1 MANNMMDP
9 NSYHPRPQK
18 RDDDD
23 IDDTRSKAPRRY
35 FPDSYLDSPIMVT
48 VRSKWLAKL
57 MITTPLSKAQNQFDR
72 TIRDVLEK
80 IPDASSYR
88 IVDPDEYPEFY
99 HLEWQSTVTDE
110 HIDSISCAS
119 SIYSC
124 VSESIQ
130 AKSGYPLPNITKD
143 FSPDALYWL
152 HRWSY
157 FDSLVEEFSRISAQ
171 SGPNACRITLGDHTS
186 VVATKDMWF
195 LSNDLVGKVMLLY
208 DQVLMLKDI
217 MFSRFQ
223 TFVACTTLQPG
234 NTELETA
241 IRELCSWHESCLV
254 RYGNAG
260 FEVLKQTEA
269 LSKAYLSAMS
279 DTIFGEDGPYPR
291 MVEKVIEKETKLG
304 CTEDFLTNRFD
315 KTLRKCKDIQTVV
328 ELFGLLKISGHPLID
343 ARAGG
348 LSAAHEARSADETL
362 YEDAARL
369 DWEFKRVMLESFI
382 AKWGS
387 WPTLKFA
394 PDGKKTR
401 LYSLYKAQRRGLNR
415 SSYPLSDWEF
425 CRYGKIVDF
434 DYSPNYLELMDD
446 KSISLYRS
454 NIAATWKDDVK
465 PKSHRR
471 LLMELINRGTFDVK
485 AIVTMIVR
493 REVPFDW
500 FIVSL
505 HPKEREF
512 KIAPRMFSM
521 LVLEIRVFFALT
533 EANLADKI
541 FPYLPQQTMT
551 KSKVAISRQFLE
563 MTKPHTATHSLR
575 MFLEIDLSRWNLRW
589 RAMAVNPVART
600 LNDMFGVVGIFD
612 FVHEFFAKSLIL
624 VRVQELEPPGIGDDN
639 PPESDLLWYNHL
651 GGFEGICQKLWTIC
665 TYSMVS
671 IAVTP
676 LPISYVLIGQG
687 DNQILSI
694 TTSRD
699 PARSAYDV
707 LSELREEVT
716 RRVAETCASV
726 NQEVKPE
733 ECLES
738 TSVITYSKDIYV
750 NGVYRPTSLKFH
762 SRLFPHSSQI
772 FPSIRTNLGAIFA
785 TAVAGAEKSNIPMSS
800 YYLACLH
807 GAMYLYRI
815 SKGRGPYGR
824 QIKHCRTLLQDRF
837 HDFMRFTLTL
847 PSEAGG
853 FPVLPFLGFTYKGG
867 SDPLSKSLAAMNML
881 GFKSSSRLFNR
892 MISQLSRNEIYT
904 AEPKISTL
912 LMDPYSIPLAKPPT
926 AIDGVANETLEALTP
941 AIRTVEIKELMSADT
956 TAYLDNMVEALAQC
970 RPLNP
975 VIMRDILDCSLAGIT
990 ETVRKMFVATRTLQN
1005 VVRELGVPVIDKV
1018 LNLEAAG
1025 IAYMFNRFQLLP
1037 NDIATELTTYDLAQK
1052 CRSRWFPGQ
1061 TNPIVGLTTYQPT
1074 DFDLHWGTK
1083 ALDIEGINSVLVA
1096 DSDPLETRGPFDPYV
1111 GSKTREKRSEHGYKI
1126 IGTDTA
1132 SKAMR
1137 KLQLIASQTGDDPHF
1152 MKLIDAV
1159 GWSRTNTT
1167 LSDVSDLLPGTSGGT
1182 LAHRYA
1188 ARTGHQ
1194 DAFNIGSPNFATH
1207 LVISTDNMGPLSGGV
1222 YDYPFMVQEQV
1233 LYLNWMT
1240 QNAYMSTPGRFI
1252 TGTLGTKCVTLEPL
1266 PSVSIMGPD
1275 ELHLRVTRFPSNPL
1289 AFLPSLSLQRVSGAI
1304 SHPALAVHSHYEPSQ
1319 VLRRH
1324 VLEAY
1329 FKSLLRKSSTG
1340 RQIADGSHQHFAS
1353 ASMDIAEVY
1362 SNGLHAIT
1370 RAMSFV
1376 ACDEAISNY
1385 MMTNLQH
1392 VTRWQLQVYANRL
1405 VFELCKAVSPLVGHP
1420 MLSKDPLIRKLG
1432 LHDTP
1437 SYGGADR
1444 TIHGKLSAYVTGQV
1458 DEMLKCADR
1467 EFNHRSYGL
1476 FSSDNSR
1483 ALSETV
1489 LTALLH
1495 DLYIWRAQGILPSTL
1510 LKEVMGKKLIP
1521 AVRAHHEEQD
1531 KVDTMMRAVMK
1542 LSNMSQLSDPMI
1554 SKVLKSYHS
1563 SRFVGYKTA
1572 VEEVLKATRQV
1583 DQWGIPPEVSYATAR
1598 KLKLP
1603 HTLPRH
1609 REVEFKGCKHI
1620 RIGYAVIED
1629 KATNRDTLLMN
1640 MYVRNKGRCGLM
1652 SGSAIHAWSSFAP
1665 LFRKHPVIVI
1675 GSGMGAV
1682 ARVALDS
1689 GCPFVYG
1696 LDLRTSIPLRAH
1708 RFRFYKPPMVMSS
1721 RYEGQYY
1728 QMSESFTTS
1737 GDWFDDEVCQAA
1749 LNHDS
1754 GNSTLVID
1762 IQRGRHRYGLEVLT
1776 AKCLSVKR
1784 RGMILARFYLT
1795 PHEIKQMAADL
1806 EVSGF
1811 TYRIYDIWASED
1823 ISQVVVLLTSWTSTL
1838 MTAIVP
1844 EVETSPVP
1852 HIPDAKADVS
1862 PEEMA
1867 MALSDA
1873 VLNVTYSDSATQAGD
1888 MEIAIDRLLD
1898 SAWGDHDSRFSYGE
1912 WTRWLRAKVI
1922 ISWVLDS
1929 KHRGK
1934 DLIEM
1939 LEKKKYRIRTAGD
1952 NTALVDVN
1960 WELCYHMATVASRIC
1975 FD

>member
-1 MANNMMDP
+1 MDEF
-9 NSYHPRPQK
+9 SRP
-18 RDDDD
+18 
-23 IDDTRSKAPRRY
+23 PRRY
-35 FPDSYLDSPIMVT
+35 FPDTYLDSPIMVT
-48 VRSKWLAKL
+48 VRSKWAAKL
-57 MITTPLSKAQNQFDR
+57 MITTEKTKATTQFDR
-72 TIRDVLEK
+72 TVRDVLK
-80 IPDASSYR
+80 KLPDAASYQL
-88 IVDPDEYPEFY
+88 VDPDEYPDMY
-99 HLEWQSTVTDE
+99 HKEWQSTITDE
-110 HIDSISCAS
+110 AEDSVACAS
-119 SIYSC
+119 EIYKH
-124 VSESIQ
+124 VSESIESI
-130 AKSGYPLPNITKD
+130 SGTPLPNLTHAL
-143 FSPDALYWL
+143 PDRALYWL
-152 HRWSY
+152 HKWSY
-157 FDSLVEEFSRISAQ
+157 FDSLVEEFSRISAK
-171 SGPNACRITLGDHTS
+171 SGPNACKITLGEHTS

-195 LSNDLVGKVMLLY
+195 LSNTQHGSFMLLY
-208 DQVLMLKDI
+208 DQVLMLKDV

-223 TFVACTTLQPG
+223 TYAACSILHAG
-234 NTELETA
+234 NIGIETA
-241 IRELCSWHESCLV
+241 IHELCTWHEECLT
-254 RYGNAG
+254 RYGNPG

-279 DTIFGEDGPYPR
+279 DMIFGEDGPYPR
-291 MVEKVIEKETKLG
+291 MVEKVIEKEKKLG
-304 CTEDFLTNRFD
+304 CTEDFLTDKFD
-315 KTLRKCKDIQTVV
+315 KTLRSCTDIQTVV

-343 ARAGG
+343 ARVGG

-362 YEDAARL
+362 YENAAQL

-382 AKWGS
+382 SKWGS
-387 WPTLKFA
+387 WPTLRFL
-394 PDGKKTR
+394 PDGKKTK
-401 LYSLYKAQRRGLNR
+401 LYSMYKAQRRGLNR
-415 SSYPLSDWEF
+415 SSYPLSDWEL
-425 CRYGKIVDF
+425 CRFGKIVEF

-446 KSISLYRS
+446 KSISLYRT
-454 NIAATWKDDVK
+454 NIAATWKHEVK
-465 PKSHRR
+465 QKSHRR
-471 LLMELINRGTFDVK
+471 LLMELINRGKFDVK
-485 AIVTMIVR
+485 EIVSMIVR

-589 RAMAVNPVART
+589 RAMSVNPVART

-624 VRVQELEPPGIGDDN
+624 VRVQELEPAGIDKEH

-665 TYSMVS
+665 TYSMVA
-671 IAVTP
+671 IAVSP
-676 LPISYVLIGQG
+676 LPISYVLVGQG

-694 TTSRD
+694 TTSKD
-699 PARSAYDV
+699 PLRSAYET

-716 RRVAETCASV
+716 RRVSETCASV

-772 FPSIRTNLGAIFA
+772 FPSLRTNLGAIFA
-785 TAVAGAEKSNIPMSS
+785 TAVAGAEKSDTPMSS

-807 GAMYLYRI
+807 GALYMYRI
-815 SKGRGPYGR
+815 SKGRGPYGNQIRHSR
-824 QIKHCRTLLQDRF
+824 QLLKDRF
-837 HDFMRFTLTL
+837 HDFIKFILTL

-853 FPVLPFLGFTYKGG
+853 FPVLPFIGFTYKGG
-867 SDPLSKSLAAMNML
+867 SDPLSKSLSAMSML
-881 GFKSSSRLFNR
+881 GHRSTSRLFNR
-892 MISQLSRNEIYT
+892 MLGQMSQDAVYNP
-904 AEPKISTL
+904 EPKISTL

-926 AIDGVANETLEALTP
+926 AIDGVATETLEALTP
-941 AIRTVEIKELMSADT
+941 VIKTVEIKELMSADT
-956 TAYLDNMVEALAQC
+956 TAYLDQLVDSLSQC

-1005 VVRELGVPVIDKV
+1005 VVRELGVPVVDKV

-1025 IAYMFNRFQLLP
+1025 IAYMFNRFQMLP
-1037 NDIATELTTYDLAQK
+1037 HDIAKKHSTYDLAQS
-1052 CRSRWFPGQ
+1052 CRTRWFPGQ
-1061 TNPIVGLTTYQPT
+1061 PNPIVGLTTYQPT
-1074 DFDLHWGTK
+1074 DFSLHWGTK
-1083 ALDIEGINSVLVA
+1083 ALGVEGINSVLIA
-1096 DSDPLETRGPFDPYV
+1096 SSDPLSTRGPFDPYV

-1132 SKAMR
+1132 SAAMR
-1137 KLQLIASQTGDDPHF
+1137 KLQLIVSQTGKEKHLQ
-1152 MKLIDAV
+1152 MLIDAV

-1222 YDYPFMVQEQV
+1222 FDYPFMVQEQI

-1240 QNAYMSTPGRFI
+1240 QNTYMANPGSFI
-1252 TGTLGTKCVTLEPL
+1252 SGTLGTKCVTLEPL
-1266 PSVSIMGPD
+1266 PSVSIDGPNVLD
-1275 ELHLRVTRFPSNPL
+1275 LKIIRFPNNPL

-1304 SHPALAVHSHYEPSQ
+1304 SHPALQSHDHYQPSNT
-1319 VLRRH
+1319 LRRH

-1329 FKSLLRKSSTG
+1329 FKSLLRKNSTG

-1362 SNGLHAIT
+1362 SNGLTSIT
-1370 RAMSFV
+1370 RAMAFV
-1376 ACDEAISNY
+1376 ACDEAIANF

-1392 VTRWQLQVYANRL
+1392 VARWQLQVYANRL
-1405 VFELCKAVSPLVGHP
+1405 VFEMCKSVSPLVGHP
-1420 MLSKDPLIRKLG
+1420 MLSRDPLIRKLG

-1437 SYGGADR
+1437 SYGNADR
-1444 TIHGKLSAYVTGQV
+1444 TIHGKLSAFVTGQV
-1458 DEMLKCADR
+1458 EEMLMCADR
-1467 EFNHRSYGL
+1467 EYNHRSVGL

-1483 ALSETV
+1483 ALSESIMTC
-1489 LTALLH
+1489 LLH
-1495 DLYIWRAQGILPSTL
+1495 DLYIWRAQGILPPTL

-1531 KVDTMMRAVMK
+1531 KVDTMLRAVMK
-1542 LSNMSQLSDPMI
+1542 LSTMSQLSDPLM
-1554 SKVLKSYHS
+1554 SKILKSYHT
-1563 SRFVGYKTA
+1563 SRFIGYKTA

-1583 DQWGIPPEVSYATAR
+1583 DQWGMPPEVTYTTAR

-1603 HTLPRH
+1603 RSLPESRSIQYL
-1609 REVEFKGCKHI
+1609 GCEKT
-1620 RIGYAVIED
+1620 RFGYTKIED
-1629 KATNRDTLLMN
+1629 KSTSRDTLLMN

-1652 SGSAIHAWSSFAP
+1652 SGSAIHAWSAFAP
-1665 LFRKHPVIVI
+1665 LFRKHAVIVI

-1696 LDLRTSIPLRAH
+1696 LDLRTTIPLRSH

-1721 RYEGQYY
+1721 RYAEQYY
-1728 QMSESFTTS
+1728 QMPESFTTT
-1737 GDWFDDEVCQAA
+1737 GDWFDSSVCKAA
-1749 LNHDS
+1749 LENDA
-1754 GNSTLVID
+1754 GDSTLVID

-1776 AKCLSVKR
+1776 ETCLTTKR
-1784 RGMILARFYLT
+1784 RGLILCRFYLT
-1795 PHEIKQMAADL
+1795 EHEVKQMAADL
-1806 EVSGF
+1806 ECSGF
-1811 TYRIYDIWASED
+1811 KYHMYDIWTSAE
-1823 ISQVVVLLTSWTSTL
+1823 IGQVIVLITSWNSTPKVS
-1838 MTAIVP
+1838 IVP
-1844 EVETSPVP
+1844 HVETSPSS
-1852 HIPDAKADVS
+1852 HIPDAPVDVS

-1867 MALSDA
+1867 MAISDA
-1873 VLNVTYSDSATQAGD
+1873 VMNVTYSGSSTHAGD
-1888 MEIAIDRLLD
+1888 AEIAIDRLLD

-1912 WTRWLRAKVI
+1912 WTRWLRAKVVV
-1922 ISWVLDS
+1922 SWVLDS

-1934 DLIEM
+1934 DLLCM
-1939 LEKKKYRIRTAGD
+1939 LDTKQYRITTAGGHS
-1952 NTALVDVN
+1952 TMVDVN

>member
-1 MANNMMDP
+1 MDP
-9 NSYHPRPQK
+9 NTYHPKPQR
-18 RDDDD
+18 RDDDEP
-23 IDDTRSKAPRRY
+23 DDRQSKPPRRY
-35 FPDSYLDSPIMVT
+35 FPDTYLDSPIMVT
-48 VRSKWLAKL
+48 VRAKWIAKL
-57 MITTPLSKAQNQFDR
+57 MITTAHSKATTQFDR
-72 TIRDVLEK
+72 IVRDVLLK
-80 IPDASSYR
+80 LPDAASYR
-88 IVDPDEYPEFY
+88 IVDPDEYPSLY
-99 HLEWQSTVTDE
+99 HTEWQSTITDE
-110 HIDSISCAS
+110 HIDSIACAS
-119 SIYSC
+119 KIYNH
-124 VSESIQ
+124 VSESVQ
-130 AKSGYPLPNITKD
+130 SKSGYPLPTITKD
-143 FSPDALYWL
+143 FSSRALYWM

-157 FDSLVEEFSRISAQ
+157 FDSLVEEFSKISAQ
-171 SGPNACRITLGDHTS
+171 SGPNACRISLSDHTS

-195 LSNDLVGKVMLLY
+195 LSNEITGNVMLLY

-223 TFVACTTLQPG
+223 TFVACSTLQPG
-234 NTELETA
+234 NTELEDA
-241 IRELCSWHESCLV
+241 IVELCDWHESCLI
-254 RYGNAG
+254 RYGNSG

-279 DTIFGEDGPYPR
+279 DKIFGEDGPYPR
-291 MVEKVIEKETKLG
+291 MVEKVREKEMKLG
-304 CTEDFLTNRFD
+304 CTEDFLTDKFD
-315 KTLRKCKDIQTVV
+315 TTLRKCSDIQTVV

-348 LSAAHEARSADETL
+348 LSAAHEARSDDQTL

-382 AKWGS
+382 AKWGA
-387 WPTLKFA
+387 WPTLKFTE
-394 PDGKKTR
+394 DGKKTK

-415 SSYPLSDWEF
+415 SSYPLQDWEY
-425 CRYGKIVDF
+425 CRYGKIVEF

-454 NIAATWKDDVK
+454 NIAATWKQDVK
-465 PKSHRR
+465 PQSHRR

-485 AIVTMIVR
+485 AIVSLIVR

-600 LNDMFGVVGIFD
+600 LNDMFGVTGIFD

-624 VRVQELEPPGIGDDN
+624 VRVQELEPAGIDQDR

-694 TTSRD
+694 TTSKD
-699 PARSAYDV
+699 PSRSAYDT
-707 LSELREEVT
+707 LSDLREEVT

-807 GAMYLYRI
+807 GAMYIYRI
-815 SKGRGPYGR
+815 SKGRGPYGK
-824 QIKHCRTLLQDRF
+824 QIKHCRDLLKDRF
-837 HDFMRFTLTL
+837 HMFVEFMLTL

-881 GFKSSSRLFNR
+881 GHDSSSRLANR
-892 MISQLSRNEIYT
+892 MLSQMSRNEIYA
-904 AEPKISTL
+904 AEPKSSTL

-941 AIRTVEIKELMSADT
+941 AIRTREIKELMSADT
-956 TAYLDNMVEALAQC
+956 TQYLDTLVLALSQC

-1025 IAYMFNRFQLLP
+1025 IAYMYNRFQMLP
-1037 NDIATELTTYDLAQK
+1037 NDVAPRKSTYELSQQ
-1052 CRSRWFPGQ
+1052 CRARWFPGQ
-1061 TNPIVGLTTYQPT
+1061 DNPIVGLTTYQPT
-1074 DFDLHWGTK
+1074 DFTLHWGTK
-1083 ALDIEGINSVLVA
+1083 ALDVEGINSVLVA
-1096 DSDPLETRGPFDPYV
+1096 ESDPLETRGPFDPYV

-1137 KLQLIASQTGDDPHF
+1137 KLQLIASQTGDDSHF
-1152 MKLIDAV
+1152 SKLIDAV

-1240 QNAYMSTPGRFI
+1240 QNVYMHSPNNFI

-1266 PSVSIMGPD
+1266 PSVSIRGPD

-1304 SHPALAVHSHYEPSQ
+1304 SHPALTTQSHYDPSP

-1362 SNGLHAIT
+1362 SNGLINIT

-1392 VTRWQLQVYANRL
+1392 VARWQLQVYANRL

-1420 MLSKDPLIRKLG
+1420 MLAKDPLIRKLG

-1458 DEMLKCADR
+1458 TEMLMCVDT

-1483 ALSETV
+1483 SLSETV

-1495 DLYIWRAQGILPSTL
+1495 DLYIWRAQNRLPSDML
-1510 LKEVMGKKLIP
+1510 REVMGKKLIP

-1542 LSNMSQLSDPMI
+1542 LSQMSKLSEPII
-1554 SKVLKSYHS
+1554 SKTLRSYHTT
-1563 SRFVGYKTA
+1563 RFVGYKTA

-1583 DQWGIPPEVSYATAR
+1583 DQWGMPPEVSYSTAR

-1603 HTLPRH
+1603 HTLPKSRYIK
-1609 REVEFKGCKHI
+1609 VNGCLNT
-1620 RIGYAVIED
+1620 RVGYTFIED
-1629 KATNRDTLLMN
+1629 RGTDKETLLMN

-1652 SGSAIHAWSSFAP
+1652 SGSAVHAWSAFAP
-1665 LFRKHPVIVI
+1665 LFRKNPVIVI

-1682 ARVALDS
+1682 ARVALDA
-1689 GCPFVYG
+1689 GCPYVYG
-1696 LDLRTSIPLRAH
+1696 LDLRTTIPLRSH

-1721 RYEGQYY
+1721 RYSEQYH
-1728 QMSESFTTS
+1728 QMAESFTTS
-1737 GDWFDDEVCQAA
+1737 GDWFDESVCRAA
-1749 LNHDS
+1749 LDYDS
-1754 GNSTLVID
+1754 GESTLVID
-1762 IQRGRHRYGLEVLT
+1762 IQKGKHRYGLEVLT
-1776 AKCLSVKR
+1776 NTCLSTKKR
-1784 RGMILARFYLT
+1784 GLIMARFYLSE
-1795 PHEIKQMAADL
+1795 HEIKQMASDL
-1806 EVSGF
+1806 HYSGF
-1811 TYRIYDIWASED
+1811 TYHMYDIWSSSD
-1823 ISQVVVLLTSWTSTL
+1823 ISQVVVLITSWNRTP
-1838 MTAIVP
+1838 MVAVVP
-1844 EVETSPVP
+1844 EVETESAP
-1852 HIPDAKADVS
+1852 HLPDAKVDVS
-1862 PEEMA
+1862 PEEMS

-1873 VLNVTYSDSATQAGD
+1873 VLNVTYSDSATHPGD
-1888 MEIAIDRLLD
+1888 IEIAIDRLLD

-1912 WTRWLRAKVI
+1912 WTRWLRAKVV
-1922 ISWVLDS
+1922 ISWILSS
-1929 KHRGK
+1929 KQRGR
-1934 DLIEM
+1934 DLLLM
-1939 LEKKKYRIRTAGD
+1939 FNARSYKVTTAQGHSVQ
-1952 NTALVDVN
+1952 VDVG
-1960 WELCYHMATVASRIC
+1960 WDLCYHLATVASRVC